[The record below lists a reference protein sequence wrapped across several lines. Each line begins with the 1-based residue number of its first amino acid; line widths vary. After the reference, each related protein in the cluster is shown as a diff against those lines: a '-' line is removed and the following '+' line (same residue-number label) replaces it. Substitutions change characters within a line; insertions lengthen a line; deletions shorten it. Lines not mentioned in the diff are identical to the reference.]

1 MVVPV
6 IVRMEEKK
14 WTKLTDEGI
23 IAYGDW
29 LKGMVFDNDLDGLDL
44 DYEPEGDWLQG
55 ANFTKLVTYLGQF
68 MGPKS
73 SNPEKLLIV
82 DFYNQLPP
90 AETEPFVNYFVRQ
103 SYNAASA
110 TTLQNQYNG
119 VKAWCPVNKF
129 IVTENIGDNWQNGG
143 VAFTEADGNRLT
155 KEGKQLY
162 SLEGMARWNPVEGKK
177 AGFGAF
183 YMQRDYNLDPPYK
196 NFRRSIQAANP
207 AVR

>member
-1 MVVPV
+1 M
-6 IVRMEEKK
+6 
-14 WTKLTDEGI
+14 
-23 IAYGDW
+23 
-29 LKGMVFDNDLDGLDL
+29 
-44 DYEPEGDWLQG
+44 
-55 ANFTKLVTYLGQF
+55 
-68 MGPKS
+68 
-73 SNPEKLLIV
+73 
-82 DFYNQLPP
+82 
-90 AETEPFVNYFVRQ
+90 
-103 SYNAASA
+103 
-110 TTLQNQYNG
+110 
-119 VKAWCPVNKF
+119 KAWCPVNKF